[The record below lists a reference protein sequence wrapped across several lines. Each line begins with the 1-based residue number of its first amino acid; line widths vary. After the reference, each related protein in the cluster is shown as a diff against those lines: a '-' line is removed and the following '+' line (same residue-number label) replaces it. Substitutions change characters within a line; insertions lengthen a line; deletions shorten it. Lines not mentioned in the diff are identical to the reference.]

1 MIKLFRDR
9 HKTAIPAGL
18 RGVKRKDKEL
28 LLLRGKRDGT
38 LSFDSSLWKPA
49 KKQLKKETH
58 NKCAYCEANTAV
70 VAHGDVEHFRPKT
83 IYWWLAYSYENY
95 LFSCQI
101 CNQIYKSDNFPISG
115 VLLPAPVFDPQADDN
130 ALSLL
135 AGSLAP
141 DPFQDNDGLPAAQ
154 FLQQMN
160 LEKAL
165 LVNPYFFD
173 PADFFKWEEDEV
185 LKEVRLGP
193 LDNTPEAISVAQA
206 AIDFLGINREELC
219 NLRWKEYEKA
229 KIFKDV
235 LIDGNVSTALLQ
247 DIKHAIKD
255 MMADDASFAGMIR
268 YYVNKVWGLDLD

>member
-1 MIKLFRDR
+1 MIKLSRER

-18 RGVKRKDKEL
+18 RGIKRKEKEL
-28 LLLRGKRDGT
+28 LLLKGKRDAT
-38 LSFDSSLWKPA
+38 LVFDSALWKPA

-130 ALSLL
+130 ALNLL

-141 DPFQDNDGLPAAQ
+141 DPFQVNDGLPAAQ

-193 LDNTPEAISVAQA
+193 LDNTPETISVAQA
-206 AIDFLGINREELC
+206 AIDFLGINREELR

-235 LIDGNVSTALLQ
+235 LIDGNVSAALLQ
-247 DIKHAIKD
+247 NVKDAIKD

-268 YYVNKVWGLDLD
+268 YYVNKVWRLDLD